1 MKLLLNSYCRFS
13 DEQRQKL
20 PTICPGL
27 EILERFVADPDELE
41 GEGVTMLVAETVP
54 RNLVS
59 WSELRWVQLLSAGA
73 NQLRDHPI
81 SEKKIPV
88 TTASG
93 THAVPIAQY
102 VTCTWLMMV
111 HRMPSLMEF
120 KSSRVWPDRLALA
133 GNGVRGMTVGVVGYG
148 SIGRECARQ
157 LSALGMRV
165 ICLKRNPAD
174 RSHRG
179 YNAWPGTGDPQ
190 GTIPEAWF
198 GPDRLAQML
207 PQCDLLVVTVPS
219 TPNTEGMIGR
229 EELSLLKKGAR
240 MVIISRGGIVRE
252 NALADA
258 LRTGQLAEAV
268 VDCYVREPLPP
279 DHFFF
284 QVPNLIMTPH
294 MSGVYDAFWSAMVG
308 LVAENLRRLQS
319 GAPLLNLADLQAGY

>member
-1 MKLLLNSYCRFS
+1 MKLLLNSCLRFT
-13 DEQRQKL
+13 DEQRQRL
-20 PTICPGL
+20 EIVWPGL
-27 EILERFVADPDELE
+27 EILERFVANPDELE
-41 GEGVTMLVAETVP
+41 GDGVNVLVSEAVP
-54 RNLVS
+54 RNLEK
-59 WSELRWVQLLSAGA
+59 WSDLHWVQLLSAGA

-81 SEKKIPV
+81 SKTKIPV

-111 HRMPSLMEF
+111 HRMTSLMDF
-120 KSSRVWPDRLALA
+120 KSSCVWPDRLALA
-133 GNGVRGMTVGVVGYG
+133 GTAVRGMTVGVVGYG

-157 LSALGMRV
+157 LSALGMKV
-165 ICLKRNPAD
+165 ICLKRNPAS
-174 RSHRG
+174 RSHPG

-190 GTIPEAWF
+190 GKIPEAWF
-198 GPDRLAQML
+198 GPDHLPEML

-219 TPNTEGMIGR
+219 TPQTEGMIGR
-229 EELSLLKKGAR
+229 AELALLKERAR

-252 NALADA
+252 KALADA
-258 LRTGQLAEAV
+258 LKAGQLAEAV

-294 MSGVYDAFWSAMVG
+294 MSGVYDEFWAVMVG
-308 LVAENLRRLQS
+308 LLAENLRRLKS
-319 GAPLLNLADLQAGY
+319 GSPLLNPTDHQAGY